1 MSSVD
6 IRSGDNLWAG
16 MEAKVISHEKLVE
29 AQKVAFNERQFRA
42 AVGIVKNSLTNGEAK
57 TSQILSDAGYS
68 LESAG
73 TSQTKIVN
81 KPSFQKLL
89 DILLP
94 DQLVLERHAEL
105 VGSRNERVAVSA
117 VELAYKVKGHL
128 KDNGPTAGAA
138 LLGIM
143 LGQAKIDQPVAY
155 VDVEVQP
162 VNQETTTL

>member
-1 MSSVD
+1 MSSAN
-6 IRSGDNLWAG
+6 IRSGDNLAIFPQARIREAEDIAVSG
-16 MEAKVISHEKLVE
+16 QQLNAAMELSKSIITGEGKSK
-29 AQKVAFNERQFRA
+29 
-42 AVGIVKNSLTNGEAK
+42 GSL
-57 TSQILSDAGYS
+57 LRRCGYS
-68 LESAG
+68 SETTTRNPG
-73 TSQTKIVN
+73 QIIK
-81 KPSFQKLL
+81 KPTFQKLL

-162 VNQETTTL
+162 VNQEPTTLQNTE